1 VTEVNQA
8 QQPISK
14 VFQAILLTSLAV
26 TLPVVQWSVFGW
38 FHILLPLLAFYQ
50 LGKFGT
56 YTGKKILLIAGG
68 LSSLVFAYYQD
79 FHLLV
84 FSMAM
89 LVTGYILHTSY
100 KRGDSPAISGLKGF
114 AALAACWFAI
124 FAFSSIGSEANSYQQ
139 LIGTLDEGITE
150 ALVYYRKSS
159 EISAESLVILET
171 TLYQMKSLVP
181 IIMPAILGCM
191 MLFVIWLTMVAGSR
205 AVRNMQLQ
213 NHWGHYRLWQLP
225 DKLIWIAIL
234 AGALTLLP
242 VPVFRNVGINSLIM
256 LGVIYT
262 FQGLSI
268 TVYFMHKWNVPILLR
283 SFLYVMVILQSF
295 GTVVL
300 LICGIADIWFDFRKM
315 KNVAS
320 AAND

>member
-14 VFQAILLTSLAV
+14 VFQAILLTGLVV
-26 TLPVVQWSVFGW
+26 TLPVVEWAVFGW

-56 YTGKKILLIAGG
+56 YTGKKILLIAAG
-68 LSSLVFAYYQD
+68 LSSLVFAYYQN

-84 FSMAM
+84 FSLAM
-89 LVTGYILHTSY
+89 LVAGYILHTSY
-100 KRGDSPAISGLKGF
+100 RKGDSPAISGLKGF
-114 AALAACWFAI
+114 AALATCWFGI
-124 FAFSSIGSEANSYQQ
+124 FVFSSLGSDTNSYLQ

-150 ALVYYRKSS
+150 ALDYYRKSS

-181 IIMPAILGCM
+181 MIMPAILGCM
-191 MLFVIWLTMVAGSR
+191 MLFVVWLTMVAGSR
-205 AVRNMQLQ
+205 ATRNMQLQ
-213 NHWGHYRLWQLP
+213 NPWGHYRFWQLP
-225 DKLIWIAIL
+225 EKLIWLVIL

-242 VPVFRNVGINSLIM
+242 VPILKGAGINGLIM
-256 LGVIYT
+256 LSVIYT

-283 SFLYVMVILQSF
+283 SFLYVMVFLQSF

-320 AAND
+320 TAND